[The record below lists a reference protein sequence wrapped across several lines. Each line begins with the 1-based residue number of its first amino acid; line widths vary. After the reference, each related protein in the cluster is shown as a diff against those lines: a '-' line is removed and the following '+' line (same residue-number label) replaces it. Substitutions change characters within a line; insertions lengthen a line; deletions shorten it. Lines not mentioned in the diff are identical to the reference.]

1 MITIKKKEDIEKLRE
16 GGKRLATILQAVS
29 KKVVAGVTTAELD
42 LYARELIEKG
52 GDKAAF
58 LNYTP
63 EGIRSPYPAALCVSI
78 NEEVVHGIPTKRKKI
93 KNGDVVSIDLGLLH
107 DGLYTDHAIT
117 VLVGKGTPALKKL
130 VATTKEAMLK
140 GIEKAKAGAR
150 TGDIGYAIESV
161 LKKAGY
167 GVVRALSG
175 HGVGYAVHEDPFVP
189 NYGTPGEGEK
199 LVSGMVIAIE
209 PMATLGGG
217 RVRVLSDEYTY
228 VTSDKSPAAHFEH
241 TVLIT
246 EKGPEILTLP
256 R

>member
-29 KKVVAGVTTAELD
+29 KKVVAGATTAELD
-42 LYARELIEKG
+42 LYARELIKKG
-52 GDKAAF
+52 GDKASF

-117 VLVGKGTPALKKL
+117 ILVGKGTPALKKL

-150 TGDIGYAIESV
+150 TGDVGYAIESV

-199 LVSGMVIAIE
+199 LVPGMVIAIE

-256 R
+256 H

>member
-1 MITIKKKEDIEKLRE
+1 
-16 GGKRLATILQAVS
+16 
-29 KKVVAGVTTAELD
+29 
-42 LYARELIEKG
+42 
-52 GDKAAF
+52 

-117 VLVGKGTPALKKL
+117 ILVGKGTPALKKL

-150 TGDIGYAIESV
+150 TGDVGYAIESV

-199 LVSGMVIAIE
+199 LVPGMVIAIE